1 MDLYYSQS
9 PSAFYLYWKYA
20 YVARC
25 NMQSAEFRVLLSTLK
40 NRKETYYNCLGIE
53 NKAAI
58 DGVFNSFSF
67 SNNS

>member
-1 MDLYYSQS
+1 
-9 PSAFYLYWKYA
+9 
-20 YVARC
+20 
-25 NMQSAEFRVLLSTLK
+25 MQSAEFRVLLSTLK
-40 NRKETYYNCLGIE
+40 NRKETYYICLVIE